1 MRPLRFATLA
11 LALAGLA
18 ALAGC
23 GGGGGDST
31 EASTAASTEAAPSL
45 TKSAFISQGD
55 AICAEVNAA
64 IGSVGSSE
72 SGGQTQ
78 TIQIADLYTGM
89 VESLKGLGEPSE
101 KAGYEEFAAAADEL
115 AQTQADV
122 KLNAEREDPAGLSEA
137 EAEAGPAIEGFES
150 AASVYGFQKCGE
162 EPSAP
167 TPSGSGPGGVAP
179 TPGEEEAEAAPELEA
194 EVEPEV
200 EEVPE
205 TGGVEEAPPESGGTG
220 AEGGGTES
228 GGSSGGIGPG

>member
-1 MRPLRFATLA
+1 MRPLRFTFLA
-11 LALAGLA
+11 LTLAGLA
-18 ALAGC
+18 ALVGC

-45 TKSAFISQGD
+45 TKSAFVSQGD

-115 AQTQADV
+115 AQAQADI
-122 KLNAEREDPAGLSEA
+122 KLDAEREDPAALSEA
-137 EAEAGPAIEGFES
+137 EAKAGPAIEAFES
-150 AASVYGFQKCGE
+150 AASAYGFQKCGE

-167 TPSGSGPGGVAP
+167 TPSNPGGVTP
-179 TPGEEEAEAAPELEA
+179 TPGEEEAEAAPEVEA
-194 EVEPEV
+194 EAPEV

-205 TGGVEEAPPESGGTG
+205 TGGVEEVPPENGGTGPESGGTES
-220 AEGGGTES
+220 EGN
-228 GGSSGGIGPG
+228 SGGIGPG